1 MATATPAWQA
11 VLDDA
16 ATFMDMEKVT
26 AGWVEEYELA

>member
-1 MATATPAWQA
+1 VATATPAWQA

-26 AGWVEEYELA
+26 GWVEEYELA